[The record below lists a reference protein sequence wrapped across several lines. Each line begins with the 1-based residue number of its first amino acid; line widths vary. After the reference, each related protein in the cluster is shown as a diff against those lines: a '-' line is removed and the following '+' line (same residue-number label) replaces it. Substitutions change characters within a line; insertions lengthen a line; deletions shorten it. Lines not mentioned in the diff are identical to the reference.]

1 MKARRKTYGIYGYI
15 EYQAVINVGQNKI
28 KIPFTGGTVSA
39 FGTTPA
45 TFETDNLVAQ
55 ISIEHSPEYRSGKI
69 SLLRDVELDRDIEI
83 GNNGKPAAKGGRL
96 DGTPAPAGLGN
107 GIAENGI
114 GTERDQE
121 ADGDGGDATASGE
134 DASAVASGE
143 IAPAVASGD
152 VAPAITEEVEF
163 SCVDDAKEY
172 LTEKFGAQKSKLRTR
187 AAIIECGKQ
196 YGVDIV
202 FED

>member
-55 ISIEHSPEYRSGKI
+55 ISIEHSTEYRSGKI

-83 GNNGKPAAKGGRL
+83 GNKGKSAAKGGRL
-96 DGTPAPAGLGN
+96 AGTAGTAGLGN

-114 GTERDQE
+114 GT
-121 ADGDGGDATASGE
+121 G
-134 DASAVASGE
+134 
-143 IAPAVASGD
+143 
-152 VAPAITEEVEF
+152 
-163 SCVDDAKEY
+163 
-172 LTEKFGAQKSKLRTR
+172 LTLGMVSE
-187 AAIIECGKQ
+187 
-196 YGVDIV
+196 
-202 FED
+202 

>member
-83 GNNGKPAAKGGRL
+83 GNNTKSAAKGGRL
-96 DGTPAPAGLGN
+96 AGTPGPAGLGD
-107 GIAENGI
+107 GIVENGI
-114 GTERDQE
+114 GTERAQG
-121 ADGDGGDATASGE
+121 ADGDGVSTASGE
-134 DASAVASGE
+134 TASTLT
-143 IAPAVASGD
+143 SGD

>member
-83 GNNGKPAAKGGRL
+83 GNNTKPAAKGGRL
-96 DGTPAPAGLGN
+96 AGTPAPWGLGK

-114 GTERDQE
+114 GTERAQG
-121 ADGDGGDATASGE
+121 ADGDGVDSTASGE
-134 DASAVASGE
+134 AASDVTSG
-143 IAPAVASGD
+143 G

>member
-55 ISIEHSPEYRSGKI
+55 ISIEHSSEYRSGKI

-83 GNNGKPAAKGGRL
+83 GNNAKPAAKGGRL
-96 DGTPAPAGLGN
+96 AGTPGPSGLGN

-114 GTERDQE
+114 GTGQAQG
-121 ADGDGGDATASGE
+121 ADGYGVSAASGE
-134 DASAVASGE
+134 DA
-143 IAPAVASGD
+143 PAIT
-152 VAPAITEEVEF
+152 APAITEEVEF

>member
-55 ISIEHSPEYRSGKI
+55 ISIEHSSEYRSGKI

-83 GNNGKPAAKGGRL
+83 GNNAKPAAKGGRL
-96 DGTPAPAGLGN
+96 AGTAGLGN

-114 GTERDQE
+114 ETERTQG
-121 ADGDGGDATASGE
+121 ADGDGVSAASGE
-134 DASAVASGE
+134 TASDVASE
-143 IAPAVASGD
+143 SS
-152 VAPAITEEVEF
+152 APAITEEVEF

-187 AAIIECGKQ
+187 AAIIECGRQ

>member
-69 SLLRDVELDRDIEI
+69 SLLRDVELDRNIEI
-83 GNNGKPAAKGGRL
+83 GNNGKPVAKGGRL
-96 DGTPAPAGLGN
+96 AGTPGPVGLGK

-114 GTERDQE
+114 GTERAQGT
-121 ADGDGGDATASGE
+121 DGDGVSAASGE
-134 DASAVASGE
+134 AAS
-143 IAPAVASGD
+143 AVASGD

>member
-83 GNNGKPAAKGGRL
+83 GNNAKPAAKGGRL
-96 DGTPAPAGLGN
+96 AGTPGPAGLGN
-107 GIAENGI
+107 RIAENGI
-114 GTERDQE
+114 GTERTQG
-121 ADGDGGDATASGE
+121 ADGDGVSAASGE
-134 DASAVASGE
+134 TASDVASGE
-143 IAPAVASGD
+143 T
-152 VAPAITEEVEF
+152 APAITEEVEF

>member
-55 ISIEHSPEYRSGKI
+55 ISIEHSSEYRSGKI

-83 GNNGKPAAKGGRL
+83 GNNAKPAAKGGRL
-96 DGTPAPAGLGN
+96 AGTPGPSGLGN
-107 GIAENGI
+107 GIAENSI
-114 GTERDQE
+114 GTEMIQG
-121 ADGDGGDATASGE
+121 ADGDGGDSTASGKA
-134 DASAVASGE
+134 ASAVT
-143 IAPAVASGD
+143 SGD
-152 VAPAITEEVEF
+152 VASVITEEVEF

>member
-55 ISIEHSPEYRSGKI
+55 ISIEHSSEYRSGKI

-83 GNNGKPAAKGGRL
+83 GNNAKPAAKGGRL
-96 DGTPAPAGLGN
+96 AGTPGPSGLGN

-114 GTERDQE
+114 GTGQVQG
-121 ADGDGGDATASGE
+121 ADGYGVSAASGE
-134 DASAVASGE
+134 TASTVASGE
-143 IAPAVASGD
+143 T
-152 VAPAITEEVEF
+152 APAITEEVEF

>member
-83 GNNGKPAAKGGRL
+83 GNNAKPAAKGGRL
-96 DGTPAPAGLGN
+96 AGTPGPAGLGN
-107 GIAENGI
+107 RIAENGI
-114 GTERDQE
+114 GTERTQG
-121 ADGDGGDATASGE
+121 ADGDGVSAASGE
-134 DASAVASGE
+134 TASDVASGE
-143 IAPAVASGD
+143 A
-152 VAPAITEEVEF
+152 APAITEEVEF

>member
-15 EYQAVINVGQNKI
+15 EYQAVINVGKNKI

-55 ISIEHSPEYRSGKI
+55 ISIEHSSEYRSGKI
-69 SLLRDVELDRDIEI
+69 SLLRDVELDRDIDI
-83 GNNGKPAAKGGRL
+83 GNNAKPVAKGGGL
-96 DGTPAPAGLGN
+96 AGTAGPVGLGN

-114 GTERDQE
+114 GAERTQGT
-121 ADGDGGDATASGE
+121 AGDGVSAASGE
-134 DASAVASGE
+134 T
-143 IAPAVASGD
+143 APAVASGD

-187 AAIIECGKQ
+187 AAIIECGRQ

>member
-55 ISIEHSPEYRSGKI
+55 ISIEHSSEYRSGKI

-83 GNNGKPAAKGGRL
+83 GNNAKPAAKRVGAAG
-96 DGTPAPAGLGN
+96 AAGLGN

-114 GTERDQE
+114 GTEGAQG
-121 ADGDGGDATASGE
+121 ADGDVVALGETAST
-134 DASAVASGE
+134 
-143 IAPAVASGD
+143 VASGD

>member
-55 ISIEHSPEYRSGKI
+55 ISIEHSSEYRSGKI

-83 GNNGKPAAKGGRL
+83 GNNAKPAAKGGRL
-96 DGTPAPAGLGN
+96 VGTAGLGN

-114 GTERDQE
+114 GTERTQG
-121 ADGDGGDATASGE
+121 ADGDGVSTAS
-134 DASAVASGE
+134 
-143 IAPAVASGD
+143 AVASGD

-187 AAIIECGKQ
+187 AAIIECGRQ